1 MYTAYP
7 LIALGTLR
15 KLQGSFADAAALSER
30 ALTIRE
36 RSLGPDSLL
45 VAVAL
50 VELARA
56 LLEVGNTSQALLN
69 ARRALNILDRAG
81 AAQTAAGGD
90 AQEILG
96 RIEFRLGHAAAARA
110 ALQQAVAARERT
122 YGFGHPFVAS
132 AKLALA
138 SAMADGGD
146 IEHAYTT
153 ALEAEALSRDNV
165 ATVVRYLSERQALYY
180 AARRSRGLDLTVSLT
195 ERSPRSTASTLDRV
209 IRSRSIVLDEMA
221 RRHSVTPASDAEDT
235 VAMRASL
242 IALRQRT
249 ANLVVKG
256 PGRQPPDEYQAT
268 LARLRQERELAERS
282 LAERS
287 SNFRTEQKEQ
297 QFGLLEVQRGLP
309 DRSALVSFYQYER
322 TVFDRT
328 PAAGPTSMPPDVRT
342 VQSYAAFVPRSDS
355 LAPVL
360 IPLGEGATIDA
371 LINHWR
377 SGVMR
382 GLVTER
388 ETELR
393 LRQRGVALRQRIWDP
408 VAVHLKGVRQVFVVP
423 DGSVNLVPL
432 VALPVGSSSYLLE
445 AGPSIHHLSAERD
458 LVTERPVAASRGMML
473 AVGNPSFEDSVPLT
487 AQDATAS
494 EPRPGGRGGSNCP
507 SFQTMQFPVLP
518 GSGREANAVGT
529 LWTRFNGASADSLTV
544 LVGPTA
550 RERTFKELSS
560 QSRVLHLATHGFF
573 LGSACDSPSDGARS
587 VGGLVARN
595 KPGAKPKPV
604 AVRPGPDAAP
614 SGATSNPQNPLL
626 LSGLAMAG
634 ANRRAVATGDEDDGI
649 LTAEEV
655 ASLDLSGVEW
665 AVLSAC
671 NTGLGEIHA
680 GEGVFGLRRAFQ
692 IAGAHTV
699 IMSLWSVEDRA
710 ALAWMRA
717 LYEGRLARK
726 LDTAAAVREASL
738 TVLRQRRAKGQS
750 THPFYWAGFVAS
762 GDWR

>member
-1 MYTAYP
+1 M
-7 LIALGTLR
+7 
-15 KLQGSFADAAALSER
+15 
-30 ALTIRE
+30 
-36 RSLGPDSLL
+36 
-45 VAVAL
+45 AVAL

-342 VQSYAAFVPRSDS
+342 IQSYAALYLRSDS

-408 VAVHLKGVRQVFVVP
+408 VAVPPQRRAPGVRCAGRVGESRSARGFARRQFQLP
-423 DGSVNLVPL
+423 ARGRPEHPS
-432 VALPVGSSSYLLE
+432 PVG
-445 AGPSIHHLSAERD
+445 
-458 LVTERPVAASRGMML
+458 
-473 AVGNPSFEDSVPLT
+473 
-487 AQDATAS
+487 
-494 EPRPGGRGGSNCP
+494 
-507 SFQTMQFPVLP
+507 
-518 GSGREANAVGT
+518 
-529 LWTRFNGASADSLTV
+529 
-544 LVGPTA
+544 
-550 RERTFKELSS
+550 
-560 QSRVLHLATHGFF
+560 
-573 LGSACDSPSDGARS
+573 GAR
-587 VGGLVARN
+587 
-595 KPGAKPKPV
+595 
-604 AVRPGPDAAP
+604 
-614 SGATSNPQNPLL
+614 
-626 LSGLAMAG
+626 
-634 ANRRAVATGDEDDGI
+634 
-649 LTAEEV
+649 
-655 ASLDLSGVEW
+655 
-665 AVLSAC
+665 
-671 NTGLGEIHA
+671 
-680 GEGVFGLRRAFQ
+680 FG
-692 IAGAHTV
+692 
-699 IMSLWSVEDRA
+699 DRA
-710 ALAWMRA
+710 A
-717 LYEGRLARK
+717 GRCQPRHDVGSWK
-726 LDTAAAVREASL
+726 SV
-738 TVLRQRRAKGQS
+738 V
-750 THPFYWAGFVAS
+750 
-762 GDWR
+762 